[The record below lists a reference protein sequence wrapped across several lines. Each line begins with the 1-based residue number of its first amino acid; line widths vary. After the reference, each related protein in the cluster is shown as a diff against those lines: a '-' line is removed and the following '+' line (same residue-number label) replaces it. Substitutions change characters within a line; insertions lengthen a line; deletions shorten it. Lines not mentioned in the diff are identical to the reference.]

1 MSTSA
6 PRAAT
11 AALCAILLM
20 LAASAAQAQVVRS
33 FTPRAS
39 FNQPGNAA
47 MIGNALMTCT
57 DGANQCAQA
66 RLGTATGTTGA
77 NHPNNNNAHQMVFVD
92 VDPAAGLGNS
102 SSADLNLPAG
112 ATVLFAGLYW
122 GARAD
127 GAAAGRNALQF
138 RPAGAIGY
146 QTITAAQLDTNT
158 IGGTAA
164 NRAYFASADV
174 TALVQAAGNGTYTA
188 GGIVGTTG
196 TDRYAGWS
204 LIVLYR
210 DTNEPFRRLMVYDGA
225 ANVTDGA
232 PVDISVSGL
241 LTPLTGSFDTF
252 LGALT
257 WEGDLSILGDQFV
270 MNGTQLNDGLNPAT
284 NFWNS
289 TVSRLGSHLSAKTPD
304 YVNQL
309 GMDIDYVDASNI
321 LANGA
326 TSATFQ
332 FTSSG
337 DVYYPH
343 ALVFA
348 VDLFV
353 PDLITS
359 FTKQVVDLNGGELVP
374 GDELEYTVSFV
385 NEGEDGA
392 LDVIVTDP
400 IPANTSYVPGS
411 LEILGNAPGAPTGA
425 MTDAAGDDLAEF
437 LAGPDRV
444 VFRLGNGA
452 DASSG
457 GQILPDEAA
466 SFRFRVV
473 VDDDNALAET
483 DIVNTA
489 RIDYVSQ
496 TLDEPFDGE
505 SSATITVA
513 PIADLSIV
521 KSSSDDAVTSGD
533 EVVYQIVVAN
543 NGPSAA
549 DGAVVT
555 DPGVPDSLEC
565 TALVCS
571 ADGGAACPAGP
582 TPAQLA
588 AGLVIPTLPNGG
600 TVTLAL
606 TCTVTASGVP

>member
-1 MSTSA
+1 MNFTSV
-6 PRAAT
+6 PRAAA
-11 AALCAILLM
+11 AALCVTLLL
-20 LAASAAQAQVVRS
+20 LAASAAQAQVVRA

-47 MIGNALMTCT
+47 MIGNMLMTCT
-57 DGANQCAQA
+57 DGANECEQA
-66 RLGTATGTTGA
+66 RQRTATGA
-77 NHPNNNNAHQMVFVD
+77 NNNNNNHSMVFVD

-102 SSADLNLPAG
+102 SSADLGLPPG
-112 ATVLFAGLYW
+112 ATVSFAGLYW
-122 GARAD
+122 GARDAV
-127 GAAAGRNALQF
+127 AAPGRGTLQF
-138 RPAGAIGY
+138 RTPGSLAYQAINA
-146 QTITAAQLDTNT
+146 TQLDTNPF
-158 IGGTAA
+158 GGDDT
-164 NRAYFASADV
+164 NRAYMAFADV
-174 TALVQAAGNGTYTA
+174 TALVQAGGNGTYTA

-225 ANVTDGA
+225 ANVTTQN
-232 PVDISVSGL
+232 PSVTMSVSGL

-257 WEGDLSILGDQFV
+257 WEGDMNLTGDQFL
-270 MNGTQLNDGLNPAT
+270 MDGNQLSDGLNPAT

-289 TVSRLGSHLSAKTPD
+289 TISRLGSNLTDKSPN
-304 YVNQL
+304 YLNQL
-309 GMDIDYVDASNI
+309 GQDIDYVDASGI

-326 TSATFQ
+326 TGASFE

-337 DVYYPH
+337 DAYYPH

-359 FTKQVVDLNGGELVP
+359 FTKQAVDVDGGELLP
-374 GDELEYTVSFV
+374 GDEVEYTVSFV

-392 LDVIVTDP
+392 LEVVVTDP
-400 IPANTSYVPGS
+400 IPANTTFVPGS
-411 LEILGNAPGAPTGA
+411 LEILGNAPGASTGA
-425 MTDAAGDDLAEF
+425 MTDAAGDDEAEF
-437 LAGPDRV
+437 AAGPDRV
-444 VFRLGNGA
+444 VFRLGAGA
-452 DASSG
+452 DSTSG
-457 GQILPDEAA
+457 GQVLPDEAA

-473 VDDDNALAET
+473 VDDDQALAET

-489 RIDYVSQ
+489 RIDYISQ

-505 SSATITVA
+505 SSATVTVA

-521 KSSSDDAVTSGD
+521 KTGEDAVTSGD
-533 EVVYQIVVAN
+533 ETVYQMVVTN

-565 TALVCS
+565 TALACS
-571 ADGGAACPAGP
+571 AAGGAACPAAP
-582 TPAQLA
+582 TPAQLV
-588 AGLVIPTLPNGG
+588 AGLAIPTLPNGG
-600 TVTLAL
+600 SVTLEL
-606 TCTVTASGVP
+606 TCTVTATGN